1 MAKYARLSANNRLT
15 VRQVEVINECLNHPE
30 NNYYFDLYNGRS
42 VLNNAY
48 EKLLGSIRKGAVI
61 KYAFLGKGNRLTT
74 IQVASLIGFLESII
88 MSQGKSNPQ
97 LNRVVKNAIVKLIKS

>member
-48 EKLLGSIRKGAVI
+48 EKLRELAELGD
-61 KYAFLGKGNRLTT
+61 
-74 IQVASLIGFLESII
+74 
-88 MSQGKSNPQ
+88 
-97 LNRVVKNAIVKLIKS
+97 IV